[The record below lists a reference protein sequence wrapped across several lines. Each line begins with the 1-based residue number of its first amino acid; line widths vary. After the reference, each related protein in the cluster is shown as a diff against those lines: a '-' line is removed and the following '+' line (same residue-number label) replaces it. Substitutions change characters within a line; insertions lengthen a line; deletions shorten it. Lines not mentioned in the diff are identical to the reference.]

1 MGSGEL
7 LTAAAARDGR
17 WCRAAGLAMLGE
29 AQGSGLRQSS
39 YLLRRADGQV
49 LQVSELL
56 YLVVRELSPNRSA
69 EQVVEAVSASYGREL
84 TPDGLIH
91 LIESRLQPLGL
102 IVESTAD
109 AEDAVSAPRANPL
122 LSLSLRGTLIPAR
135 AVRIIS
141 RVLAPTFF
149 PPVVAL
155 ALGAFVVLDVVLI
168 RRGDLTTSLVQVL
181 GTPSFL
187 LALFGLL
194 IAGAIVHELGHAAA
208 CRYGGATPGRIGFG
222 VYILFPAFY
231 TDVTDSYRLGRAG
244 RVRTDLGGLYFN
256 VWWVLALGG
265 TYLVTGNG
273 LFLLAVVL
281 VHLEMAQQL
290 LPAVRFDGYWVL
302 SDVAGVPD
310 LFARVRP
317 VLASILPGRQP
328 DPRVAE
334 LRPAARRLVIGWVVI
349 VVPLLLVGFGWLL
362 FNLPFFVRTTVSAMT
377 AQWEVAVSAW
387 RDGDIAL
394 LALASISVLI
404 LAIPLL
410 GLAVLLWR
418 LAASIIIRLMR
429 LGSTRRSPHPPTP
442 NAHPE
447 IIMPTSKSPGQS
459 FSERAASANGATP
472 SPQEQPEAPERSG
485 PRTAREKS
493 GRSELTAAAFTDE
506 AMLKPPRAPA
516 QRGWR
521 RGVYAISGHTINPGP
536 GVAERRRAEL
546 EQRLRAPIDGSRRVV
561 VMSRKGGVGK
571 TTMTLAIGSTF
582 AMLRGDRVI
591 AVDANPDAG
600 NLAHR
605 VAPPCPRNI
614 TDVLDD
620 IERISSYAELRSYTS
635 QAVESRLEVLASDDD
650 PRIGMALERRHY
662 HQLIKLLDHYY
673 NLILLDTGTGILD
686 SANQGLLAEADQLV
700 LVLRPGVDGGRAAA
714 LTLDWLDQHDYGE
727 LVAKAVVVVNGVR
740 PGVGA
745 PLEPIEDHF
754 SRRCSRVI
762 LVPWDRALETGAQT
776 ALSALRNE
784 TRQGLVDVAA
794 AVADNFVKTG
804 ATR

>member
-1 MGSGEL
+1 
-7 LTAAAARDGR
+7 
-17 WCRAAGLAMLGE
+17 
-29 AQGSGLRQSS
+29 
-39 YLLRRADGQV
+39 
-49 LQVSELL
+49 
-56 YLVVRELSPNRSA
+56 
-69 EQVVEAVSASYGREL
+69 
-84 TPDGLIH
+84 
-91 LIESRLQPLGL
+91 
-102 IVESTAD
+102 

-122 LSLSLRGTLIPAR
+122 LSLSLRGTLLPGR
-135 AVRIIS
+135 AVRILS

-149 PPVVAL
+149 PLVVAL

-181 GTPSFL
+181 GTPSLL

-208 CRYGGATPGRIGFG
+208 CHYGGAPPGRIGFG

-256 VWWVLALGG
+256 VWWVLGLGG
-265 TYLVTGNG
+265 TYLITGNG

-302 SDVAGVPD
+302 SDLAGVPD

-317 VLASILPGRQP
+317 VLAGMIPGRQT

-349 VVPLLLVGFGWLL
+349 VVPLLLLGFGWLL
-362 FNLPFFVRTTVSAMT
+362 KSLPFFVRSTVDALT
-377 AQWEVAVSAW
+377 AQWETAVSAW

-394 LALASISVLI
+394 LALASISALI

-418 LAASIIIRLMR
+418 LAGSIVIRLKR
-429 LGSTRRSPHPPTP
+429 LVTKRSPQPQTPT
-442 NAHPE
+442 AHPE
-447 IIMPTSKSPGQS
+447 VIMPTSKSPGQS
-459 FSERAASANGATP
+459 FSEKAASANGASP
-472 SPQEQPEAPERSG
+472 SPPAQPEATQRSG
-485 PRTAREKS
+485 PRTARETS
-493 GRSELTAAAFTDE
+493 GRTELTAAAFTDE
-506 AMLKPPRAPA
+506 AMLKPPRPAPG
-516 QRGWR
+516 RGWR
-521 RGVYAISGHTINPGP
+521 RGVYAISGHAINPGP
-536 GVAERRRAEL
+536 GAAERRRAEL

-740 PGVGA
+740 PGIGA

-784 TRQGLVDVAA
+784 TRQGLIDVAA